1 MATGLSAADDGSE
14 VRQPRGV
21 RQQRGVRQPRGVKW
35 LCYSPKIDR
44 IYCEPCWL
52 FGERRSACHNSA
64 WTTGINDW
72 QGLSRKI
79 KEHEH
84 TRSHM
89 AACVV
94 YDTWQGHQSIDEQIS
109 AEYKK
114 KVNFWSGVLTR
125 IVDVTLTLASCNVA
139 FRADHE
145 KLGEI
150 NNGNFLSV
158 IELLG
163 RYDPILQRLISSES
177 KTKYLSPQIQN
188 EIISIMAQKVQNEIV
203 KEVHDA
209 EFYSV
214 IMDTTQ
220 DISKVDQL
228 SQVLRY
234 VTISKDEND
243 TPLEVKIH
251 ESFMGFHAV
260 HDQSASGLEKDIVG
274 LLEKKGISVNKCRGQ
289 GYDGAATMSGAYSGL
304 QKRISDRERNAIYI
318 HCASHNLNLVLNDA
332 CQNVTK
338 VKDFYDSVQKLY
350 GFFSGSIK
358 RWELLETE
366 FKAGPTLKRLCPTRW
381 ASRHDAVRSLR
392 FRFKDVMKALTKI
405 CLLSNKKEECAEAE
419 GLKHSM
425 ENFEFVLQTVIQG
438 KLLET
443 VNVVS
448 QSLQKQNVD
457 ILQASEY
464 LAGVSQSL
472 AALRGEFQSLKE
484 SAQDLAQSWGI
495 SPTFLQKRAR
505 RTKRHFDELCEDE
518 RLLDPEEH
526 FKVSVFYQTVDIA
539 ITQVTRRFSG
549 MQEVARRFGFLRP
562 RELLSKSDNDMYQ
575 SASALAE
582 QYSDDLS
589 ADFPDQVLALRQ
601 ALEFAIREIK
611 NGSIYDLANTLI
623 IKHNS
628 ILSSVPDVA
637 TAIKLF
643 LTIPVTVASAERSF
657 SKLKLIKT
665 YLRSSM
671 SQERLSGLAILS
683 IENKRARSLDV
694 KSVVK
699 DFAHRFAKRRAHVY
713 SNANL

>member
-1 MATGLSAADDGSE
+1 
-14 VRQPRGV
+14 
-21 RQQRGVRQPRGVKW
+21 
-35 LCYSPKIDR
+35 I
-44 IYCEPCWL
+44 
-52 FGERRSACHNSA
+52 SACHNSA

-114 KVNFWSGVLTR
+114 KVNFWS
-125 IVDVTLTLASCNVA
+125 
-139 FRADHE
+139 E

-150 NNGNFLSV
+150 NNENFLSV

-188 EIISIMAQKVQNEIV
+188 EIISIMAQKVQNKIV

-214 IMDTTQ
+214 IIDTTQ

-289 GYDGAATMSGAYSGL
+289 RYDGAATMTGAYSGL

-338 VKDFYDSVQKLY
+338 
-350 GFFSGSIK
+350 
-358 RWELLETE
+358 TE

-419 GLKHSM
+419 GLNHSM

-472 AALRGEFQSLKE
+472 AVLRGEFQSLKE

-539 ITQVTRRFSG
+539 ITQVTH
-549 MQEVARRFGFLRP
+549 
-562 RELLSKSDNDMYQ
+562 NDMYQ

-601 ALEFAIREIK
+601 ALKFAIREIK

-671 SQERLSGLAILS
+671 SQERLSGLAILNIKMHLGGIDDRES
-683 IENKRARSLDV
+683 N
-694 KSVVK
+694 
-699 DFAHRFAKRRAHVY
+699 FY
-713 SNANL
+713 S

>member
-1 MATGLSAADDGSE
+1 M
-14 VRQPRGV
+14 
-21 RQQRGVRQPRGVKW
+21 
-35 LCYSPKIDR
+35 
-44 IYCEPCWL
+44 PCWL

-114 KVNFWSGVLTR
+114 K
-125 IVDVTLTLASCNVA
+125 
-139 FRADHE
+139 

-188 EIISIMAQKVQNEIV
+188 EIISIMAQKVQNKIV

-214 IMDTTQ
+214 IIDTTQ

-251 ESFMGFHAV
+251 ESFTGFHAV

-289 GYDGAATMSGAYSGL
+289 GYDGAATMSGVYSGL
-304 QKRISDRERNAIYI
+304 QKRISDRESNAIYI

-338 VKDFYDSVQKLY
+338 VKEFYDSVQKLY
-350 GFFSGSIK
+350 VFFSGSIK

-366 FKAGPTLKRLCPTRW
+366 FKAGPTLKRLCPTHHT
-381 ASRHDAVRSLR
+381 RHDAVRSLC
-392 FRFKDVMKALTKI
+392 FRFKD
-405 CLLSNKKEECAEAE
+405 EECAEAE

-549 MQEVARRFGFLRP
+549 MQEVARRFGFLCP

-628 ILSSVPDVA
+628 ILSS
-637 TAIKLF
+637 
-643 LTIPVTVASAERSF
+643 
-657 SKLKLIKT
+657 LKLIKT

-683 IENKRARSLDV
+683 IENKRGGLMCFRYGTEQDILQLR
-694 KSVVK
+694 KIK
-699 DFAHRFAKRRAHVY
+699 
-713 SNANL
+713 

>member
-1 MATGLSAADDGSE
+1 
-14 VRQPRGV
+14 
-21 RQQRGVRQPRGVKW
+21 
-35 LCYSPKIDR
+35 Y
-44 IYCEPCWL
+44 
-52 FGERRSACHNSA
+52 
-64 WTTGINDW
+64 
-72 QGLSRKI
+72 
-79 KEHEH
+79 
-84 TRSHM
+84 
-89 AACVV
+89 
-94 YDTWQGHQSIDEQIS
+94 
-109 AEYKK
+109 
-114 KVNFWSGVLTR
+114 
-125 IVDVTLTLASCNVA
+125 VA
-139 FRADHE
+139 LH
-145 KLGEI
+145 
-150 NNGNFLSV
+150 
-158 IELLG
+158 
-163 RYDPILQRLISSES
+163 
-177 KTKYLSPQIQN
+177 
-188 EIISIMAQKVQNEIV
+188 
-203 KEVHDA
+203 
-209 EFYSV
+209 
-214 IMDTTQ
+214 
-220 DISKVDQL
+220 
-228 SQVLRY
+228 
-234 VTISKDEND
+234 
-243 TPLEVKIH
+243 
-251 ESFMGFHAV
+251 HAM
-260 HDQSASGLEKDIVG
+260 L
-274 LLEKKGISVNKCRGQ
+274 
-289 GYDGAATMSGAYSGL
+289 
-304 QKRISDRERNAIYI
+304 
-318 HCASHNLNLVLNDA
+318 
-332 CQNVTK
+332 
-338 VKDFYDSVQKLY
+338 
-350 GFFSGSIK
+350 
-358 RWELLETE
+358 WELLETE

-419 GLKHSM
+419 GLNHSM

-472 AALRGEFQSLKE
+472 AVLRGEFQSLKE

-549 MQEVARRFGFLRP
+549 MQEV
-562 RELLSKSDNDMYQ
+562 SDNDMYQ

-601 ALEFAIREIK
+601 ALKFAIREIK

-671 SQERLSGLAILS
+671 SQERLSGLAILNIKMHLGGIDDRES
-683 IENKRARSLDV
+683 N
-694 KSVVK
+694 
-699 DFAHRFAKRRAHVY
+699 FY
-713 SNANL
+713 S